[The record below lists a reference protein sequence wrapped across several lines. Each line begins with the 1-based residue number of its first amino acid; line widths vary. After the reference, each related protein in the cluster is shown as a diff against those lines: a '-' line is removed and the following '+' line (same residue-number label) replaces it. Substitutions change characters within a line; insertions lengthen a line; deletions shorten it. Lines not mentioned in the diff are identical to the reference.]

1 MKQRLQK
8 RENNK
13 FDMFSRMDGV
23 IKIRIKI
30 KIGIKDGQGGL
41 RVLLIFWKLWE
52 FKLRGLI
59 FPVGLTEDEVIKEDH
74 EMSRGGQLRIGITI
88 WIRRIRTRLGS

>member
-1 MKQRLQK
+1 MLK

-23 IKIRIKI
+23 IKI
-30 KIGIKDGQGGL
+30 KIGIKDGQGCL
-41 RVLLIFWKLWE
+41 RVLLIFLKLWE

-59 FPVGLTEDEVIKEDH
+59 FPVG
-74 EMSRGGQLRIGITI
+74 
-88 WIRRIRTRLGS
+88 